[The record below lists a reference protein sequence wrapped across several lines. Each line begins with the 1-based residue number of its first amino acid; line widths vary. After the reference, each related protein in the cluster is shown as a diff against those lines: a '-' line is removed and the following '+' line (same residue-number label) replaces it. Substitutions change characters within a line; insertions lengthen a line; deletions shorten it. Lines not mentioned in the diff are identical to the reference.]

1 MYSSSLPCLRKFQ
14 QKEETF
20 FCLILSVSPYN
31 AYIETW
37 NMNILILK
45 DLAKLFWAFSFNI
58 WRVTDSI
65 VNFLREL
72 FELHDILG
80 RSY

>member
-1 MYSSSLPCLRKFQ
+1 
-14 QKEETF
+14 
-20 FCLILSVSPYN
+20 
-31 AYIETW
+31 
-37 NMNILILK
+37 MNVLILK

>member
-1 MYSSSLPCLRKFQ
+1 
-14 QKEETF
+14 
-20 FCLILSVSPYN
+20 
-31 AYIETW
+31 
-37 NMNILILK
+37 MNILILK
-45 DLAKLFWAFSFNI
+45 DLAKLFGAFSFNI
-58 WRVTDSI
+58 CRVTDSI